1 MIINDDKGGKEIVV
15 NGKILVEDIVTD
27 TNNITFNQNILSTF
41 ISIDTA
47 SNVSVNNANDS
58 IVKTLLHD
66 MNNKHTIEGEE

>member
-27 TNNITFNQNILSTF
+27 TNNITFNPNILSTS

-66 MNNKHTIEGEE
+66 MNNKHTIEREE